1 MVSASLRVGSE
12 AISESKFGRNES
24 GAHHVVGAGELGD
37 RVSQYAGP
45 ELAHGVIG
53 AEQVG
58 RPRAGAHT
66 AEHLTAHRKMKVPS
80 PSKLEKQRR
89 CSVCS
94 KMFAIPALRRATHQR
109 FTLASWSAAAS
120 SASTPLSPL
129 SAPPSPSLFAAF
141 FRKSLKH
148 FLSCAQNLSTSASV
162 VPSAAAAVK

>member
-80 PSKLEKQRR
+80 RLEKMFE
-89 CSVCS
+89 SS
-94 KMFAIPALRRATHQR
+94 KKFAIPTLRRATHQR

-120 SASTPLSPL
+120 SASTPSSPL

>member
-66 AEHLTAHRKMKVPS
+66 AEHLTAHRKMKGAVETREDFCLL
-80 PSKLEKQRR
+80 KK
-89 CSVCS
+89 
-94 KMFAIPALRRATHQR
+94 FAIPTLRRATHQR

>member
-80 PSKLEKQRR
+80 RR
-89 CSVCS
+89 DSRRSSVCS

-120 SASTPLSPL
+120 SASTPSSPL
-129 SAPPSPSLFAAF
+129 SGPPSPSLFAAF

>member
-80 PSKLEKQRR
+80 LDSRRSSVKLK
-89 CSVCS
+89 
-94 KMFAIPALRRATHQR
+94 KFAIPTLRRATHQR

-120 SASTPLSPL
+120 SASTPSSPL

>member
-37 RVSQYAGP
+37 RVSKYAGP

-80 PSKLEKQRR
+80 RLE
-89 CSVCS
+89 
-94 KMFAIPALRRATHQR
+94 KMFAQKCCYSRATHQR

-120 SASTPLSPL
+120 SAACSSFGGGT
-129 SAPPSPSLFAAF
+129 
-141 FRKSLKH
+141 
-148 FLSCAQNLSTSASV
+148 V
-162 VPSAAAAVK
+162 AVA

>member
-66 AEHLTAHRKMKVPS
+66 AEHLTAHRKMRVPS
-80 PSKLEKQRR
+80 RLE
-89 CSVCS
+89 
-94 KMFAIPALRRATHQR
+94 KMFAQKSLLFPRKQRATHQR
-109 FTLASWSAAAS
+109 FTFASWSAAAS
-120 SASTPLSPL
+120 SASTPSSPL
-129 SAPPSPSLFAAF
+129 SGPPSPSLFAAF

>member
-66 AEHLTAHRKMKVPS
+66 AEHLTAHRKMRVPS
-80 PSKLEKQRR
+80 LLCRDSEDLLF
-89 CSVCS
+89 CS
-94 KMFAIPALRRATHQR
+94 KMFAIPARRATHQR
-109 FTLASWSAAAS
+109 FTLESWSAAAS
-120 SASTPLSPL
+120 SASTPSSPL
-129 SAPPSPSLFAAF
+129 SVPPSPSLFAAF

>member
-12 AISESKFGRNES
+12 AISESKFGRIES
-24 GAHHVVGAGELGD
+24 GAHHVVGAGELGG

-80 PSKLEKQRR
+80 RLE
-89 CSVCS
+89 
-94 KMFAIPALRRATHQR
+94 KMFAQKCLLFRATHQR

-120 SASTPLSPL
+120 SASTPSSPL
-129 SAPPSPSLFAAF
+129 SGPPSPSLFAAF

>member
-80 PSKLEKQRR
+80 LRRRLE
-89 CSVCS
+89 
-94 KMFAIPALRRATHQR
+94 KMFAQKSLLFPRKQRATHQR

-120 SASTPLSPL
+120 SASTPSSPL
-129 SAPPSPSLFAAF
+129 SAPPSPSFFAAF

>member
-80 PSKLEKQRR
+80 RLE
-89 CSVCS
+89 
-94 KMFAIPALRRATHQR
+94 KMFAQKCL
-109 FTLASWSAAAS
+109 
-120 SASTPLSPL
+120 
-129 SAPPSPSLFAAF
+129 LFPRCVA
-141 FRKSLKH
+141 
-148 FLSCAQNLSTSASV
+148 
-162 VPSAAAAVK
+162 